1 MSFSLA
7 LTYLL
12 RQFLVVIPLSCLGLS
27 FHSSPSPFDLVG
39 VLKVA
44 FLKASNLS
52 APVADF
58 FLAFSSPAF
67 ACFRARKSA
76 KVFTSN
82 CASPDSFSLSL
93 ESSPLPKHRFQ
104 PLVVRLIQL
113 KNKGQLAFFQANL
126 LEFFSFTL
134 PIFLLL
140 SEPPIAV
147 LFKAVSEKRP
157 SMAIGEYGPANS
169 S

>member
-1 MSFSLA
+1 MSWIELSLQPFSIRSSGSLKGC
-7 LTYLL
+7 
-12 RQFLVVIPLSCLGLS
+12 IP
-27 FHSSPSPFDLVG
+27 
-39 VLKVA
+39 K
-44 FLKASNLS
+44 SNLS
-52 APVADF
+52 APVADL

-67 ACFRARKSA
+67 ACFRARESA

-147 LFKAVSEKRP
+147 LFKAVSEKMP

>member
-1 MSFSLA
+1 MSWIELSLQPFSIRSSGSLKGC
-7 LTYLL
+7 
-12 RQFLVVIPLSCLGLS
+12 IP
-27 FHSSPSPFDLVG
+27 
-39 VLKVA
+39 K
-44 FLKASNLS
+44 SNLS

-113 KNKGQLAFFQANL
+113 KNKGQLASSSQPVGVLFLHPANL
-126 LEFFSFTL
+126 SAFERA
-134 PIFLLL
+134 P
-140 SEPPIAV
+140 
-147 LFKAVSEKRP
+147 
-157 SMAIGEYGPANS
+157 NCS
-169 S
+169 SL